1 MTTCGRRH
9 PIVLGTVVAS
19 LGVLVPAAEA
29 DDHPSVRVRIE
40 NHADLPTGVLAGAKS
55 DAARIYRAAGIEVVW
70 LNRDEP
76 AGDTGVIRVVI
87 PSLEHADEYL
97 RLEHVDPQALASAN
111 AATRLVHIFWERLRT
126 SASQVGRDEA
136 GALGQVLAHE
146 IGHVLL
152 PGAGHS
158 PTGIMQ
164 ASIKLRMLGAL
175 RFTAQEGEQM
185 RNRLLRRAPDV
196 AVGGAEAIRLH

>member
-1 MTTCGRRH
+1 
-9 PIVLGTVVAS
+9 
-19 LGVLVPAAEA
+19 
-29 DDHPSVRVRIE
+29 VRIE

>member
-1 MTTCGRRH
+1 MTSSGRRH
-9 PIVLGTVVAS
+9 PIVFGAVVAS
-19 LGVLVPAAEA
+19 LGVLVQAAGA

-40 NHADLPTGVLAGAKS
+40 NHADLPTGVLAGAQS
-55 DAARIYRAAGIEVVW
+55 DAARIYRAAGIGVVW
-70 LNRDEP
+70 LNRAEP
-76 AGDTGVIRVVI
+76 HGDAGVVRVVI
-87 PSLEHADEYL
+87 PSLKRADEYL
-97 RLEHVDPQALASAN
+97 RLEHVDPHALADAN

-146 IGHVLL
+146 VGHVLL

-164 ASIKLRMLGAL
+164 GSIKLRMLGAL
-175 RFTAQEGEQM
+175 RRSG
-185 RNRLLRRAPDV
+185 RSRHLR
-196 AVGGAEAIRLH
+196 